1 MDIKAAFLQGK
12 ELTRNIYI
20 QPPREA
26 QSQGTLC
33 KLKKCGLADASLFWY
48 NTVKDTM
55 HQLGGTVSKVDPVV
69 FYWLDDS
76 CNVMGVLAC
85 HMDDFIW
92 GGSETFS
99 TTVIPHLKA
108 AFQVG
113 REEHNSFNYI
123 GMEVNSVEDEI
134 QVQQCM
140 YIVKNLQP
148 IPVNPTRA
156 AQRESPSR
164 CPIFDLS

>member
-1 MDIKAAFLQGK
+1 M
-12 ELTRNIYI
+12 
-20 QPPREA
+20 
-26 QSQGTLC
+26 
-33 KLKKCGLADASLFWY
+33 
-48 NTVKDTM
+48 VKDTM
-55 HQLGGTVSKVDPVV
+55 HQLGGTISKVNPVV

-76 CNVMGVLAC
+76 FNVMGVLAC
-85 HMDDFIW
+85 HMDGFIW
-92 GGSETFS
+92 SGSEAFS

-113 REEHNSFNYI
+113 CEEHNSFNYF

-156 AQRESPSR
+156 TQREP
-164 CPIFDLS
+164 PLQ